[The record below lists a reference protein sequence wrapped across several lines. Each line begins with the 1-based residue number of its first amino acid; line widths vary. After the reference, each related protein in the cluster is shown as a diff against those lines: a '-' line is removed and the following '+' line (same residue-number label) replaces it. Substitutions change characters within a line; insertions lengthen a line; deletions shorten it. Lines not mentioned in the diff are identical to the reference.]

1 MVWQG
6 RRGDPSPYAD
16 YRSLNESVSFAVG
29 VEIQSIPLEKFEIFL
44 HLNALWTRVELEV
57 GFRVTNPDVFVR
69 QVALFPILFKRRE
82 GFDFLVI
89 LVHTTGQ

>member
-1 MVWQG
+1 MS
-6 RRGDPSPYAD
+6 R
-16 YRSLNESVSFAVG
+16 
-29 VEIQSIPLEKFEIFL
+29 SIPLEKFEIFL

-57 GFRVTNPDVFVR
+57 GFRVTKPDVFVR